1 MLVCAQSHYCSEY
14 TCTHIQDGRTALCT
28 IAQEGLEDGVK
39 LFLAAKA
46 DSELKDK
53 VRSYLVHIMTERM
66 DAPPLTTHIV
76 CREWPNSLG
85 QFIHIA
91 MYTTTYS
98 DLTKQTFNATVLYCS
113 IESLFGQIDGSS
125 QMTV

>member
-1 MLVCAQSHYCSEY
+1 MCAQSQCYHCSEY

-28 IAQEGLEDGVK
+28 VHVAQDGLEDGVK

-85 QFIHIA
+85 QFIHTA
-91 MYTTTYS
+91 MHTTYY
-98 DLTKQTFNATVLYCS
+98 V
-113 IESLFGQIDGSS
+113 
-125 QMTV
+125 